1 MFHCQQDSLARRLEA
16 LVVSCTPATRT
27 RELQGKKAQVHTK
40 VRPLVPS
47 CELG

>member
-16 LVVSCTPATRT
+16 LVVSCSPATRT
-27 RELQGKKAQVHTK
+27 REVDGKKAQVQPA
-40 VRPLVPS
+40 VRPFVPS